1 MSIMDEEKTIS
12 IIKQVMP
19 AVVSIAISKHLKDVE
34 RDIPA
39 DIASSFP
46 INPQTKKMEIP
57 DEFVDSHGM
66 VQIGSGSG
74 FVVRENGL
82 ILTNKHVVEESDA
95 DYVITLNDGVR
106 FPAKVLSR
114 DPINDVALLKIEA
127 DGLPVIPL
135 GSATNLELG
144 ASVIAIGNALGLFKN
159 TVSRGIVSG
168 LSRSISAK
176 ADPKAPPQELRGLIQ
191 TDAAINPGNS
201 GGPLV
206 DSGGRAVGINVAII
220 SGAQNIGLAIPINA
234 AERDLEDIEKFGR
247 IRRPYLGIRY
257 LILDEN
263 LKDKLRLP
271 VDYGAYV
278 THEGPHDHGVI
289 PQSPAAHAGLKERDI
304 VLEFNGVKIDAEHSV
319 QDFLETLNVGDEIT
333 LKILRSGEHFDAKV
347 VLTERK

>member
-1 MSIMDEEKTIS
+1 MDEEKTIS

-34 RDIPA
+34 RDLPA

-46 INPQTKKMEIP
+46 INPKTQKMEIP

-74 FVVRENGL
+74 FIVRENGL

-95 DYVITLNDGVR
+95 DYTIILNDGVR

-144 ASVIAIGNALGLFKN
+144 QSVIAIGNALGIFKN
-159 TVSRGIVSG
+159 TVSRGIISG

-206 DSGGRAVGINVAII
+206 DSKGKAVGINVAII

-247 IRRPYLGIRY
+247 IRRPYLGLRY

-263 LKDKLRLP
+263 LKDKLHLP

-278 THEGPHDHGVI
+278 THEGTHDHGVI
-289 PQSPAAHAGLKERDI
+289 PQSPAARAGLKERDI
-304 VLEFNGVKIDAEHSV
+304 VLEFNGVKIDSEHSV
-319 QDFLETLNVGDEIT
+319 QDFLETLNVGDEII
-333 LKILRSGEHFDAKV
+333 LKILRTGEHFDAKV
-347 VLTERK
+347 ILTERK